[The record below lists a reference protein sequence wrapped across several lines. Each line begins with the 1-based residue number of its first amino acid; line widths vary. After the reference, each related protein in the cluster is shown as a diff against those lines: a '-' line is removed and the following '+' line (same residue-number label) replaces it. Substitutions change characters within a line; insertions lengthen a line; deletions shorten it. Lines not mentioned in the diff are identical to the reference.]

1 MGVGGERGDLGF
13 CGNSTKKCVGV
24 SNSVKNCDKGTPF
37 YSSKIDTHLLDA
49 NTSVD
54 LNNMTFKGNWT
65 KLSSRPLK
73 MVDGFPMT
81 FDQFYEDNK
90 VSNVSMFLAEKVRNV
105 GSSALLFE
113 RGCP

>member
-1 MGVGGERGDLGF
+1 
-13 CGNSTKKCVGV
+13 
-24 SNSVKNCDKGTPF
+24 
-37 YSSKIDTHLLDA
+37 
-49 NTSVD
+49 
-54 LNNMTFKGNWT
+54 
-65 KLSSRPLK
+65 

-105 GSSALLFE
+105 GSSALLLE